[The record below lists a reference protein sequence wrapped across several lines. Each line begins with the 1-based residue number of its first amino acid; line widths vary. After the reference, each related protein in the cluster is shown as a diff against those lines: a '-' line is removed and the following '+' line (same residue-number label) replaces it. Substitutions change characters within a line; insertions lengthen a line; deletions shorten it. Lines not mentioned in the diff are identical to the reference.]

1 MKYIVLQNKE
11 VVAAYNDL
19 KSARTRAKELALQD
33 EKSSYRVYEF
43 KSGFKV
49 SKLVTEESTIKEND
63 NEG

>member
-1 MKYIVLQNKE
+1 MKYTVIQNKE

-33 EKSSYRVYEF
+33 EKTYRVYEF
-43 KSGFKV
+43 KSGFKI